1 MGGVFYLLSPL
12 YAQTHDAQ
20 FRRLS
25 LEDGLSQNSVYCIF
39 QDSKG
44 FMWLGTEDGLNRY
57 DGRRIKEY
65 QADYENPH
73 SISNNFVISIYEDR
87 KGTLWIGTSSGGLN
101 KFDRESENFTH
112 YLTSPSDPNSLSQ
125 NTVTSICEDQSG
137 ILWIGTYGGLNAF
150 DRKRGVFT
158 RYLNNPDDPNSLSNN
173 SVTSICQDKEGVLW
187 IGTLGGGLNKFDP
200 KKGTFVHYK
209 ADLENPNSLR
219 DNRILSVYEDRS
231 GTLWIGTVDGGLH
244 QFDRTKE
251 RFISYQADANN
262 PNSLGY
268 NTVKAIYEDS
278 YGAGKILWIGTQG
291 GGLYKFD
298 RERGIFIPYRHDPGN
313 LNSISTNTLLCIYED
328 RSGVLW
334 IGTDGGG
341 VNRLDLEKK
350 RFTLYRRD
358 PKNSNSLN
366 DNSIWAFCEDRSG
379 TLWIGTHDGGLNRYD
394 RTHRKF
400 THYAVTA
407 DDPNALSY
415 NSIYAVY
422 EDRAG
427 ILWTGT
433 IDGCI
438 NRFDRRTG
446 RYTHY
451 QTDPTGIG
459 RFRISFI
466 YEDQMGTFWVGTRGV
481 GLLAFDRE
489 KEEFIRYQSDPED
502 STSLSSDDVYCI
514 FEDKS
519 GELWIGTIAGG
530 LNKYDRKKN
539 AFTRYMNDPENP
551 KSLSDNIVLTIYED
565 QKGFLWIGGFRG
577 LNKFNREKGIFT
589 LYSKKDGLPNDVIY
603 GILED
608 DGGNLWM
615 STNKG
620 LSKFNPQKETF
631 RNYDINDGLQSNE
644 FNAGA
649 FLKSRSGEMFF
660 GGINGFNSFYPDS
673 IRDNPYVPT
682 IVIADL
688 QISNTS
694 VPIGKEMKGRVV
706 LKKAIPEAK
715 EIELSY
721 KVNVFSFEFAALHY
735 VSPEKNQYAY
745 KMEGLEKEWNYVG
758 NRGFVTYT
766 NLSPGRYVFRV
777 KGSNNDGVW
786 NEEGVSLRITISH
799 PFWQTWWFRV
809 FGITASLVLILTV
822 SQVRTRAIRERNK
835 RLEKRIE
842 ERTAELKSASKKAQH
857 RAAQA
862 SLIYEVGQRVSGE
875 LKLEA
880 LLSEIV
886 TAVQEAFNYYG
897 VMMLLLDKKG
907 KRLNMQAIAG
917 GYVDIFPKDVW
928 VEVGKGMI
936 GGAAVSGKAK
946 LSGDVTKNSHFVYW
960 ADEKTKSELS
970 VPIKSGEKVIGV
982 LDIQSDKSDAFD
994 ETDVAAMETL
1004 STQIATAI
1012 ENARLYEKA
1021 QQEIAERKRAEKETH
1036 RRAVQAALIY
1046 EVGQRVS
1053 GELKLEALLSEIVT
1067 AVQEAFNYYT
1077 VGLLLCDEEAGR
1089 LTLQSAAGSYTD
1101 VFPEGLWLAIGEGM
1115 IGYAAAIG
1123 ETQVSGDVRKDT
1135 HYVSKAGGETKS
1147 ELSVPIKSGDRVVGV
1162 LDIQS
1167 DKSDAFDETDVAAME
1182 TLSTQI
1188 ATAIENARLYEKAQ
1202 QEIAERKRVED
1213 ALRESGTLL
1222 RSTLESIEDGILVVN
1237 EKGKITHSNARFSEM
1252 WRVPKKIMAAK
1263 NSNALLEFVKNQLK
1277 NPKEFLAKV
1286 GKLYETTE
1294 QDFDTLYFKDG
1305 RICER
1310 LSFPLVIDKKAQGR
1324 VWSFRDVTERTKA
1337 KEEIKRLKE
1346 FNEGIIQNMVGGIV
1360 VDNAAEKITF
1370 VNPAMMDILGY
1381 SYDELVGKHW
1391 KVLCPP
1397 DRHSLIEETN
1407 KLRMRGKSS
1416 RYEVEM
1422 LHKNGKRVPILV
1434 SGSPYFDNGHYG
1446 GTIAVIV
1453 DITELKRAEKEL
1465 EKRQQYLESVLHD
1478 TPNAIVTTDSS
1489 FRVIEWNP
1497 GAEKIFGYTR
1507 EEVLGKNIDDLVAR
1521 SDVKEEAVALSE
1533 KHLSGERP
1541 SPLETV
1547 RYRKDGTPLN
1557 VIIAGSS
1564 IQVGGDI
1571 IGSVAVYTDITQR
1584 KLAEEASKQAEL
1596 VQTTVY
1602 KIAASAHTVKSLE
1615 ELFQSIHELIG
1626 ILMPAKNF
1634 YIALHDPSTDLVHF
1648 PYYIDEYDQ
1657 PPPPIKITEGLTG
1670 YVFRTGKPL
1679 LSTPEIAK
1687 ELAATGEAKEMGAS
1701 SVSWLGVPLKVENR
1715 VIGVLTVQSYEED
1728 VRYGEEE
1735 KNILEFVSA
1744 QVAAAVHRKQ
1754 AEEQIRASLQ
1764 EKEMLLKEIHHRV
1777 KNNFQVI
1784 SSLLH
1789 LQSRYIQDKTALNV
1803 FKESQDRIRSMAL
1816 VHERLYQSKNLAKV
1830 DFNGYIEMLAKGLFR
1845 SYGADPKRIS
1855 LITEVRDIALGIDI
1869 AIPCGLIVNEL
1880 VSNSLKYGFPEGWKG
1895 KGEIRIALSQKN
1907 GFIDLVVSDN
1917 GVGLPE
1923 GLDIRNTESL
1933 GLRLVAL
1940 LAEDQLQGKMTLGK
1954 KKGTQFHIQ
1963 FKE

>member
-1 MGGVFYLLSPL
+1 MKVSIRRGLYKTKILFMGGVFYLLSPL

-514 FEDKS
+514 FENKS

-589 LYSKKDGLPNDVIY
+589 LYSKKDGLPNDIIY

-886 TAVQEAFNYYG
+886 TAVQEAFNYY
-897 VMMLLLDKKG
+897 
-907 KRLNMQAIAG
+907 
-917 GYVDIFPKDVW
+917 
-928 VEVGKGMI
+928 
-936 GGAAVSGKAK
+936 
-946 LSGDVTKNSHFVYW
+946 
-960 ADEKTKSELS
+960 
-970 VPIKSGEKVIGV
+970 
-982 LDIQSDKSDAFD
+982 
-994 ETDVAAMETL
+994 
-1004 STQIATAI
+1004 
-1012 ENARLYEKA
+1012 
-1021 QQEIAERKRAEKETH
+1021 
-1036 RRAVQAALIY
+1036 
-1046 EVGQRVS
+1046 
-1053 GELKLEALLSEIVT
+1053 
-1067 AVQEAFNYYT
+1067 T

-1294 QDFDTLYFKDG
+1294 QDFDTLCFKDG
-1305 RICER
+1305 RIFER

-1381 SYDELVGKHW
+1381 SYDELVGRHW
-1391 KVLCPP
+1391 KVLYPP

-1784 SSLLH
+1784 ASLLH

-1830 DFNGYIEMLAKGLFR
+1830 DLNGYIEMLAKGLFR